1 MNGFGLNIGN
11 PVKILLY
18 YTVLVYNNTST
29 PNFFC
34 ILLQYRIVGKPPKSI
49 GSSSL
54 SCIIFIYTPFEDTS
68 QSRKRFTCVY
78 IYI

>member
-29 PNFFC
+29 PNFFMH
-34 ILLQYRIVGKPPKSI
+34 IVAIPDCGK
-49 GSSSL
+49 
-54 SCIIFIYTPFEDTS
+54 TT
-68 QSRKRFTCVY
+68 
-78 IYI
+78 